1 MHFAKRLKDLYS
13 PRLIPG
19 PIGDTLKIYFPFL
32 SCWTWDQ

>member
-19 PIGDTLKIYFPFL
+19 PVQIHPASGVLDVGEST
-32 SCWTWDQ
+32 